1 MNKSQKPNLTDLE
14 RRQIY
19 QILSGCSFNGK
30 LPKGIVSHLGS
41 EFNVTPR
48 TISRIWKQGQISIT
62 SGLPYADVESKIKFK
77 SGRKKFCSSLVL
89 KSQRSQFLKDIL
101 IN

>member
-1 MNKSQKPNLTDLE
+1 MNKCQKPNLTDLE

-19 QILSGCSFNGK
+19 QILSERSFNGK
-30 LPKGIVSHLGS
+30 LPKGIISYLGS

-48 TISRIWKQGQISIT
+48 TISRVWKQGQISIA
-62 SGLPYADVESKIKFK
+62 SGYPYANVESRIKLK
-77 SGRKKFCSSLVL
+77 SGRKKTCSSLVL
-89 KSQRSQFLKDIL
+89 PSQSSQFLNVL